1 MEPIGIGL
9 IGCGGMGRSLAQSL
23 QGVEGARLVAVCDV
37 AEAAG
42 RAAADEFQVP
52 YYQDYHDLLGHR
64 EVQGV
69 LIAAPQFSHAETTIA
84 AAAAG
89 KHIFCEKPM
98 STHVA
103 DCDRMIAATEAAG
116 VKLMIGQVCRFHGV
130 HSAVKKLVSDGLLG
144 DPTCMMVHRVGGGW
158 GKVWQQSWRLSKE
171 RSGGTLMEVNSH
183 EIDFLLWVC
192 GEARQVY
199 AAGGNYITPQMDYP
213 DIVLVTITFRNG
225 AVGFLHSSQ
234 ATLFGGYGG
243 RLDGTEGSA
252 EFPSIWGENAGVRYR
267 RHDASEA
274 TFLSLSEMQ
283 VASPVQQELAA
294 FIAAIRTDTDPPV
307 TGRDGRA
314 AVEVAQAAYQSM
326 ETGQP
331 VTLPLT
337 G

>member
-9 IGCGGMGRSLAQSL
+9 IGCGGMGRGLAQSL
-23 QGVEGARLVAVCDV
+23 QGVEGARLVAVSDV
-37 AEAAG
+37 AEEAG
-42 RAAADEFQVP
+42 QQAAAEFQVP
-52 YYQDYHDLLGHR
+52 YYRDYRELLDR
-64 EVQGV
+64 QEVQGV
-69 LIAAPQFSHAETTIA
+69 IVAAPQFVHAEATVA
-84 AAAAG
+84 AAEAG

-98 STHVA
+98 ATNVA
-103 DCDRMIAATEAAG
+103 DCDRMIAAAEAAG

-130 HSAVKKLVSDGLLG
+130 HSTVKRLVAEGVLG
-144 DPTCMMVHRVGGGW
+144 QPTCMMVHRLGGGW
-158 GKVWQQSWRLSKE
+158 GQVWRQSWRMSKE
-171 RSGGTLMEVNSH
+171 RSGGTLMEVNAH

-213 DIVLVTITFRNG
+213 DIALITITFRNG

-267 RHDASEA
+267 RHDAPEA
-274 TFLSLSEMQ
+274 TFLPLSEME
-283 VASPVQQELAA
+283 VGNPVQKELAA
-294 FIAAIRTDTDPPV
+294 FITAIRTDTAPPI

-331 VTLPLT
+331 VTLPL
-337 G
+337 